1 MKKWS
6 VLLILS
12 AAQFLMVLDAA
23 VMNVSISQLVEDFD
37 TNVTTIQ
44 AVITMYSL
52 VMAALMITGGK
63 VGDMVGRKRVF
74 IVGHGIYACG
84 SLLTALSWSVPALLA
99 GWSIL
104 EGIGAALVLPA
115 LAALAGG
122 IYQGRDRALVY
133 GVLGGVAGVG
143 IAVGPILG
151 GWMTTY
157 YTWRLVFAGEVI
169 VAIGIV
175 IGTIFLVRDIP
186 GDKET
191 KLDYVGAVLCA
202 LGLGLIVYGILQ
214 ASSWGWLEPKD
225 SPIEPFGLAL
235 TPFVV
240 AAGALLLWAFTAWQ
254 SYREQHGQDPLVHL
268 ALLAVRP
275 LRSGLAMFLAQN
287 TILMGVFFVIPLY
300 LQIVQGF
307 DAFETGLRMLPI
319 SVTLFIASL
328 GGSVLGRYVPERA
341 IVRAGVLLLV
351 LACFLL
357 LATIQPEIDTPWFG
371 IASAVL
377 GLGLGLISS
386 QLGNIVQSA
395 VGEGDRSEAGGLQY
409 TSQQLGSSLGTA
421 LIGVVVI
428 TGLAAA
434 FSNTVAD
441 DPRIS
446 DAVDQQVGVRL
457 EGSISFVASD
467 DVAAAAEQA
476 GLDQET
482 SSALVEDYEDA
493 QLTALKLGLLVAGFL
508 AVGSLL
514 FTGSLPSRKLGERE
528 QQPDR
533 DAAPATA
540 P

>member
-37 TNVTTIQ
+37 TDVTTIQ
-44 AVITMYSL
+44 GVITMYSL

-63 VGDMVGRKRVF
+63 VGDLVGRKRVF
-74 IVGHGIYACG
+74 IIGHGIYAVG

-99 GWSIL
+99 GWSVL
-104 EGIGAALVLPA
+104 EGIGAAMVLPA

-151 GWMTTY
+151 GWLTTY

-175 IGTIFLVRDIP
+175 IGTFFLVKEVP
-186 GDKET
+186 SDKQT
-191 KLDYVGAVLCA
+191 KLDWIGGVLCA
-202 LGLGLIVYGILQ
+202 LGLGLIVFGVLQ
-214 ASSWGWLEPKD
+214 ASTWGWLEPKD

-240 AAGALLLWAFTAWQ
+240 AAGALLLWAFWAWQ
-254 SYREQHGQDPLVHL
+254 EYRERHGEDPLVHL
-268 ALLAVRP
+268 ALFAVKP

-287 TILMGVFFVIPLY
+287 TILMGIFFVLPLY
-300 LQIVQGF
+300 LQIVQGL
-307 DAFETGLRMLPI
+307 DAFETGVRMLPI

-328 GGSVLGRYVPERA
+328 GGSVLGRYVPARA
-341 IVRAGVLLLV
+341 IVRVGVLLLI
-351 LACFLL
+351 LASLLL
-357 LATIQPEIDTPWFG
+357 LATIEPEIDTPWFG
-371 IASAVL
+371 IASAIFGVA
-377 GLGLGLISS
+377 LGLISS
-386 QLGNIVQSA
+386 QLGNVVQSA
-395 VGEGDRSEAGGLQY
+395 VGESDRSEAGGLQY
-409 TSQQLGSSLGTA
+409 TSQQLGSALGTA
-421 LIGVVVI
+421 LIGAVVI

-434 FSNTVAD
+434 FANNVAN

-446 DAVDQQVGVRL
+446 DAVDDQVGVRL
-457 EGSISFVASD
+457 EGSVSFVGSD
-467 DVAAAAEQA
+467 QVAAAAEQA

-482 SSALVEDYEDA
+482 SDALVEDYKDA
-493 QLTALKLGLLVAGFL
+493 QLTALKLGLLVAAFL
-508 AVGSLL
+508 ALGSLL
-514 FTGSLPSRKLGERE
+514 FTGSLPSRKLGELE
-528 QQPDR
+528 PPPDGV
-533 DAAPATA
+533 AASATA